1 MINTYTMCLFGVVN
15 YNNINIHQ
23 YYLVSGF
30 DSSSPKSLRKKYIK
44 EQPAKHKQKIQTFAC
59 YIASSFTKSPT
70 IPPHNLFFGTN
81 KG

>member
-1 MINTYTMCLFGVVN
+1 MCLFGVVN

-44 EQPAKHKQKIQTFAC
+44 EQPAKHKQKIQIFA
-59 YIASSFTKSPT
+59 
-70 IPPHNLFFGTN
+70 
-81 KG
+81 